1 MMEFVYPHT
10 HLVAGVDEVGRG
22 PLVGAVVTAAV
33 ILDPAK
39 PILEKV
45 SRGFLKDGR
54 VFEYSRNVFNTD
66 DYKFTLVA
74 RRRQ

>member
-1 MMEFVYPHT
+1 MPS
-10 HLVAGVDEVGRG
+10 DE
-22 PLVGAVVTAAV
+22 AIAALA
-33 ILDPAK
+33 LDPAK

-74 RRRQ
+74 KRRQ

>member
-33 ILDPAK
+33 ILDPA
-39 PILEKV
+39 EADCG
-45 SRGFLKDGR
+45 S
-54 VFEYSRNVFNTD
+54 E
-66 DYKFTLVA
+66 
-74 RRRQ
+74 